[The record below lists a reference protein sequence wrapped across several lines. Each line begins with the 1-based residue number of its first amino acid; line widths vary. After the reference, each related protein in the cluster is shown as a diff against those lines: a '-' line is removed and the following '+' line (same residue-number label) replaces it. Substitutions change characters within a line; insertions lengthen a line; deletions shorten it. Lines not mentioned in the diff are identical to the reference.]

1 MAHGE
6 ASAVRPSIKNLTR
19 AKIFDEQRRNASAVK
34 PTVLYNFLV
43 FTPPKS
49 TN

>member
-19 AKIFDEQRRNASAVK
+19 AKIFDEQSK
-34 PTVLYNFLV
+34 WQTTKKY
-43 FTPPKS
+43 
-49 TN
+49 